1 MYVKRKKG
9 RYNFSV
15 IVIILLLNLLFQLDA
30 KSQWYNPEKVNKK
43 AKAIYEAAYDL
54 AVQTEYEASIEKINS
69 AIKIEPKYVEAY
81 LSRASIYAELKNY
94 QASVIDFKS
103 AFALDSIFCSHY
115 KLPYSISLAGIG
127 AFDQALETINQFLEL
142 SDLNEQSRRSGSYRK
157 KTFQF
162 ALDHDIAYPKMKD
175 VFQPIN
181 LGDSINSEHL
191 EYYPS
196 FTIDGKKMIITRRI
210 RQDEDFFESTKNG
223 DKWSKAVPVAGKI
236 NTNLNEGAQQISQD
250 GQWLIFTG
258 CNYPEGVGS
267 CDLYISYLLKN
278 GTWSES
284 ENLGLLVN
292 TENWESAPTLSPDK
306 KTIFF
311 SSNRSGGYG
320 GKDIWKTTRYPN
332 GKWSE
337 PENLGPII
345 NTAADETCPFIHPDN
360 HTLYFNS
367 NGHPGYGMTD
377 LFLSRK
383 DSAQA
388 WGKPLNL
395 GYPINTI
402 DDEGSLVVGADGRS
416 AFYASDRKEKKSGL
430 DIYQFELPE
439 YVRAIKTNWVNGK
452 VYDAKTG
459 LGLPSNVI
467 LTEKNKRNQGISIQ
481 TDEEGNFILPLPVDG
496 EYAVNVNR
504 KGYLFYSNSWETGKE
519 SDSDSIQWSIP
530 LSPIEKGATLVL
542 KNIFFEKNSAALNPS
557 SFSELN
563 ELAKLMKE
571 NTGIRIEINGHTD
584 NVGQKNDNL
593 VLSQKRASSV
603 SNYLVSQ
610 GIAADRLT
618 SKGYGDAKPIASND
632 TEQGKSLNRRTEINV
647 SSLQ

>member
-1 MYVKRKKG
+1 
-9 RYNFSV
+9 
-15 IVIILLLNLLFQLDA
+15 
-30 KSQWYNPEKVNKK
+30 
-43 AKAIYEAAYDL
+43 
-54 AVQTEYEASIEKINS
+54 
-69 AIKIEPKYVEAY
+69 
-81 LSRASIYAELKNY
+81 
-94 QASVIDFKS
+94 
-103 AFALDSIFCSHY
+103 
-115 KLPYSISLAGIG
+115 LAGIG
-127 AFDQALETINQFLEL
+127 SFDLALETINQFLEL

-157 KTFQF
+157 KTYQF

-175 VFQPIN
+175 VFHPIN

-278 GTWSES
+278 GTWSEA

-383 DSAQA
+383 DSMQS

-430 DIYQFELPE
+430 DIYQFDLPD
-439 YVRAIKTNWVNGK
+439 YVRAIKTKWVNGK
-452 VYDAKTG
+452 VFDSKSG

-481 TDEEGNFILPLPVDG
+481 TDEEGNFIMPLPVDG

-504 KGYLFYSNSWETGKE
+504 KGYLFYSSSWETGKE

-542 KNIFFEKNSAALNPS
+542 KNIFFEKNAATLNPS

-571 NTGIRIEINGHTD
+571 NTGVRIEITGHTD

-610 GIAADRLT
+610 GISADRLT